1 MNMDAITRSVF
12 LLENVRHKDKVEWLK
27 RIIRSQ
33 LGVVDV
39 SVNPSNM
46 LMKVEYDPNAIS
58 PKTMRMLI
66 RSVGCDLLI
75 DEQKIHDRLKQKS
88 RLKRDIVSFVVS
100 GLLFGLSFFT
110 FSFTWGLYVVAA
122 TGLIFLLFLIILIKE
137 QRRSF

>member
-1 MNMDAITRSVF
+1 MDAITRSVF

-33 LGVVDV
+33 LGVIDV
-39 SVNPSNM
+39 SVNLSNM

-88 RLKRDIVSFVVS
+88 RLKRDIISFIVS

-110 FSFTWGLYVVAA
+110 FSFTWGLYAVAA

-137 QRRSF
+137 QRRNF